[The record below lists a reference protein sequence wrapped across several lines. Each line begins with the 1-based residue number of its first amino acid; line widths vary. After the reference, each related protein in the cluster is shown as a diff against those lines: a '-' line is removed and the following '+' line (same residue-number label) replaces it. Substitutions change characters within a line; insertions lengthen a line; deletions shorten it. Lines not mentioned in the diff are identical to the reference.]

1 MMQETK
7 DVVVLI
13 ARVGNGI
20 GKAIEDGKF
29 GWEDLAAFGPAVAAV
44 PAALA
49 KCSDIPAELAAA
61 TDADREDLVNAFC
74 TEFSIPQ
81 AAAEIAVEKSLAV
94 AVAIWNMLK

>member
-7 DVVVLI
+7 DVVILI
-13 ARVGNGI
+13 AKIGNGI
-20 GKAIEDGKF
+20 GKALEDGKV
-29 GWEDLAAFGPAVAAV
+29 GWEDLVSFAPVVGAF

-49 KCSDIPAELAAA
+49 KCSDIPAELSAA

-81 AAAEIAVEKSLAV
+81 ANAEVAVEKAMSV
-94 AVAIWNMLK
+94 AVAIWNLIK